1 MAANPRIVTTDIT
14 VSWDGGTTKVL
25 RGTIVDIPAGSS
37 LEAAY
42 GAGNLAAPNAQQL
55 SSDSEPVKVGSG

>member
-14 VSWDGGTTKVL
+14 VSWDGGTTRVL
-25 RGTIVDIPAGSS
+25 RGTIVDIPAGSA

-42 GAGNLAAPNAQQL
+42 GAGNLAVPNAQQL
-55 SSDSEPVKVGSG
+55 SSDSEPVRVGGG